1 MNGNAA
7 PLRNGKGRFFRNGVP
22 RMLRNGKASRIRNV
36 QACLFLIAL
45 LFALLLLIS
54 PQALHALAATPTPTL
69 RPIPPT
75 PTSAYIYL
83 RPTPTALTINIS
95 PLDVPFN
102 TDAGGLSDLAINMYR
117 YVNRDHVVDFIG
129 SGLLAVFAVGFI
141 IKLAGRSTK
150 DD

>member
-1 MNGNAA
+1 MNANEA
-7 PLRNGKGRFFRNGVP
+7 PLRNNRRVFRNGKESTI
-22 RMLRNGKASRIRNV
+22 NKV
-36 QACLFLIAL
+36 QACLFGCLV
-45 LFALLLLIS
+45 LIS
-54 PQALHALAATPTPTL
+54 LILLSVSVIPARAATPTPTL

-117 YVNRDHVVDFIG
+117 YINRDHAVDFIG

-141 IKLAGRSTK
+141 IKLAGRSTQ
-150 DD
+150 DE